1 MTENSYV
8 TPRMEVVEIE
18 VENIILASE
27 NPNMN
32 PYDMNP

>member
-18 VENIILASE
+18 VENILLDSE